1 MSEKGYR
8 VEKDSMGEIKV
19 PVDRHWGAHAQ
30 RAIENFTISGMT
42 MPSEFLQALGLLK
55 WAVSSA
61 NFDLGLLARDK
72 SEAIG
77 NIALKIAQGHYLE
90 PFQLMY
96 FKPAPQPAP
105 T

>member
-1 MSEKGYR
+1 MIDTG
-8 VEKDSMGEIKV
+8 
-19 PVDRHWGAHAQ
+19 GAQTQ

-42 MPSEFLQALGLLK
+42 MPPEVLQALGLLK

-77 NIALKIAQGHYLE
+77 NIALKIAQGHHLE
-90 PFQLMY
+90 DFPVDVFQTGSATSTNINNFPIRIKHAINTRL
-96 FKPAPQPAP
+96 
-105 T
+105 